1 MTVNDILNYLEV
13 KNWLD
18 IVCEKWAKEKL
29 EDWKCYNGYD
39 VKQDYIEIHYSYLTW
54 NGYCK
59 DQEIEHGSE
68 IIRFND
74 IVEYGKLGI

>member
-18 IVCEKWAKEKL
+18 IVCEKWAKEKF
-29 EDWKCYNGYD
+29 EDWKCYSGYD